1 MKRGNLVKYLVFAW
15 LSVSVLAPGDALAQC
30 NWQATA
36 AAGVTAYNGGVVS
49 DHFGQL
55 TRVDCINSRSLI
67 LRAKTFQNSTQ
78 VWSHDEV
85 GGPAALGN
93 SIVYSLGFP
102 SCSGYWTSST
112 RFGATFLGIKSWFAS
127 DTSGLAQAY
136 CYDGGGGGGIDPGPC
151 SAGTLE
157 TTTWSL
163 AGTSKPVQST
173 EQTGYGLW
181 RSVDRPEGSFLMD
194 EWAVVSWN
202 GEEPR
207 LKFSSTE
214 EFKERVRQNIGSYRP
229 QGRNSDMVLVIEAND
244 HPRNRRFIPTPL
256 FQPFEIAI
264 DWPQRSGAE
273 EFWFRAEV
281 AEAGGVDRM
290 MLLESSDAHGISIV
304 REALKD
310 NLRLEYADPRR
321 HRLVVFGRAEVSRNG
336 RLRVQ
341 DALVVLP
348 QCCCG
353 TDEVF
358 CI

>member
-1 MKRGNLVKYLVFAW
+1 MSA
-15 LSVSVLAPGDALAQC
+15 LSPGDAAAQC

-36 AAGVTAYNGGVVS
+36 AAGVTAHNGGVVS
-49 DHFGQL
+49 DHYGQL
-55 TRVDCINSRSLI
+55 TRVDCVNSRSLI
-67 LRAKTFQNSTQ
+67 LRAKTFHDSLQ
-78 VWSHDEV
+78 VWSHDE
-85 GGPAALGN
+85 GGGSATLGN
-93 SIVYSLGFP
+93 FITYSLGFP

-112 RFGATFLGIKSWFAS
+112 RFGTTFLGIKLWYAS

-136 CYDGGGGGGIDPGPC
+136 CYDGGGGGGGGGGPGVC

-163 AGTSKPVQST
+163 AGTNEPAQSA

-181 RSVDRPEGSFLMD
+181 RSVERPEGSFLMD
-194 EWAVVSWN
+194 EWAIVSWE

-207 LKFSSTE
+207 LKFSSTD
-214 EFKERVRQNIGSYRP
+214 EFKERVRRNIRSYKP
-229 QGRNSDMVLVIEAND
+229 QGRSSDTVLVVEAND
-244 HPRNRRFIPTPL
+244 HSRNRRFIPTPV
-256 FQPFEIAI
+256 FQPFEIAVE
-264 DWPQRSGAE
+264 WEQRLGAE

-281 AEAGGVDRM
+281 SEAGMVDRLT
-290 MLLESSDAHGISIV
+290 LLESSDAFGLSTV
-304 REALKD
+304 REALRN
-310 NLRLEYADPRR
+310 NLHLEYADPRR
-321 HRLVVFGRAEVSRNG
+321 HRVVVFGRAEVSRNG
-336 RLRVQ
+336 RLRVH